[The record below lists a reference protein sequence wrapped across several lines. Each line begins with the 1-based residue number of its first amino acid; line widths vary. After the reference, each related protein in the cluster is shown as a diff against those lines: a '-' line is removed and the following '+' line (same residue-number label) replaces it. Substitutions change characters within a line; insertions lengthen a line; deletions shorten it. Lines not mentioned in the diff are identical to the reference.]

1 MGQLE
6 KYGLYV
12 LCLVI
17 FLILGVTIWGNPDSP
32 SLQQKS
38 EVVSMRL
45 GASGRP
51 VGPANSQLTLG
62 NFIPDSNSSRSEPGS
77 FGIVQSL
84 LQPVKS
90 SRASSKPKLQVEQ
103 KPVDEKP
110 LVGKPPVGKPPVGKP
125 PVGKPPVV
133 KPEPVAT
140 TRNYTVKKGDILG
153 RIAQKQL
160 GSIRY
165 VSDIR
170 KLNRGLGDTLKI
182 GQVLILPASGKSKA
196 DTVAT
201 SADFRTYT
209 ISPGDTFERIAWIEF
224 KARSRA
230 RELQALNPNV
240 NPTHMIPGS
249 RIKLPLK

>member
-17 FLILGVTIWGNPDSP
+17 FLILGVTIWGDPDSP
-32 SLQQKS
+32 SLPEKS

-51 VGPANSQLTLG
+51 VGPAGSQLTLG
-62 NFIPDSNSSRSEPGS
+62 NLIPDSNRSRSEPRS
-77 FGIVQSL
+77 SGIVQSL

-90 SRASSKPKLQVEQ
+90 SRAKPKPKPKL
-103 KPVDEKP
+103 KPKS
-110 LVGKPPVGKPPVGKP
+110 VGEKP

-160 GSIRY
+160 GSVRY

-170 KLNRGLGDTLKI
+170 KLNRGLSDNLKI
-182 GQVLILPASGKSKA
+182 GQVLVLPAIGKSKA
-196 DTVAT
+196 DTAAA

-209 ISPGDTFERIAWIEF
+209 ISPGDSFARISWIEF
-224 KARSRA
+224 KSRTRA
-230 RELQALNPNV
+230 GELQALNPNV
-240 NPTHMIPGS
+240 NPTHMIPGN

>member
-1 MGQLE
+1 VMGQLE

-62 NFIPDSNSSRSEPGS
+62 NLIPDSNRSRSEPSS

-90 SRASSKPKLQVEQ
+90 SRASSKPKRKLQVEP
-103 KPVDEKP
+103 KPVDE
-110 LVGKPPVGKPPVGKP
+110 KP

-170 KLNRGLGDTLKI
+170 KLNRGLSDTLKI

-196 DTVAT
+196 DTAAT

-240 NPTHMIPGS
+240 NPTHMIPGN